1 MAQCDLHT
9 HSYYSDG
16 SLSPKELLALAQA
29 AGLSAVVLSDHNTV
43 AGLPEFLAAGENSPV
58 EAVPGVEF
66 STEYRGKELHILGV
80 FIRPEHFDAITERM
94 EDFRKR
100 KEQSTLM
107 LITALKNAGMD
118 VDYSAIKKATPD
130 GNVNRAHI
138 AGALME
144 KGYAESVKDA
154 FRKYLAPERGYYT
167 PPKRM
172 DAFEAIR
179 FIKSLGA
186 AAVLAHPLLNL
197 NEEEL
202 RQFLP
207 EAKKAGLDAMET
219 MYSKYDA
226 EETALAKSL
235 AAAYG
240 LLESGGSDFH
250 GKTKPDIQIGTG
262 RGNLC
267 IDGGLLEK
275 LKEKVQ

>member
-43 AGLPEFLAAGENSPV
+43 AGLPEFLTAGENSPV

-66 STEYRGKELHILGV
+66 SAEYRGKELHILGV
-80 FIRPEHFDAITERM
+80 FIRPEHFDGITELM

-107 LITALKNAGMD
+107 LIKALKNAGMD

-186 AAVLAHPLLNL
+186 VAVLAHPLLSL

-219 MYSKYDA
+219 MYSKYDTT
-226 EETALAKSL
+226 ETALAKSL
-235 AAAYG
+235 AAAHG

>member
-43 AGLPEFLAAGENSPV
+43 AGLPEFLTAGENSPV

-80 FIRPEHFDAITERM
+80 FIRPEHFDGITELM

-107 LITALKNAGMD
+107 LIKALKNAGMD

-186 AAVLAHPLLNL
+186 VAVLAHPLLSL

-219 MYSKYDA
+219 MYSKYDTT
-226 EETALAKSL
+226 ETALAKSL
-235 AAAYG
+235 AAAHG